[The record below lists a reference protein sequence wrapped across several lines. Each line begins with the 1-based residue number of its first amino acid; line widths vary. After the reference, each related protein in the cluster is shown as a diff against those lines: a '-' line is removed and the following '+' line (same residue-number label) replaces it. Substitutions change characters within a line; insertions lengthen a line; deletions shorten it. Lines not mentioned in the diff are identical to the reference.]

1 MSKKFIN
8 LKVVGGEPE
17 LESFLT
23 ACSMIQKLGLRGC
36 SRKLSLVI
44 DGDGS
49 GQLKFYL
56 NGDEEILPMTDED
69 VKDILPEIWI
79 GE

>member
-17 LESFLT
+17 IESFLT
-23 ACSMIQKLGLRGC
+23 ACSMIQKLGIRGC
-36 SRKLSLVI
+36 SRKISLVV

-49 GQLKFYL
+49 GKLKFYL
-56 NGDEEILPMTDED
+56 NGDDEELPMTEED
-69 VKDILPEIWI
+69 VKDVLPEIWI